1 MVDVNK
7 AIYRVQVQGIK
18 SKIEAFE
25 AKNFGLNA
33 KSKAEL
39 TNITLDGAVLLIY
52 SKMILPTRL
61 QMPAV
66 FCTSPWHVKHYNNT

>member
-7 AIYRVQVQGIK
+7 AIYTVQVQGIK

-39 TNITLDGAVLLIY
+39 TNITLDGAVLLIL
-52 SKMILPTRL
+52 I
-61 QMPAV
+61 
-66 FCTSPWHVKHYNNT
+66 